1 MLLVLVLLVL
11 VLLVRLLAG
20 VVPVLLLL
28 LPVLLLPH
36 REAAAVEVV
45 LLDLSLVPSS
55 VVIQVN
61 VKWGQHPSN
70 ATPTI
75 KLFYSTA

>member
-1 MLLVLVLLVL
+1 MPVPVLL
-11 VLLVRLLAG
+11 R
-20 VVPVLLLL
+20 VPVLPPEEVALLLL

-36 REAAAVEVV
+36 REEAAVEVG
-45 LLDLSLVPSS
+45 LLDLSSLPSS

-70 ATPTI
+70 AAPTI
-75 KLFYSTA
+75 KLFYSAA